1 MATKRGRPV
10 KSTIRDR
17 MKEVLAVLGVSYGY
31 EIYKVYRAAFS
42 KITIRSMYYHLN
54 KGVEIGE
61 FDLVEVKE
69 EKGNYTWGDRTT
81 RRYYTLGEK
90 IEVKINDDLLKIVQ
104 EMGLRKRR

>member
-10 KSTIRDR
+10 KSLIRDR

-42 KITIRSMYYHLN
+42 KITLRSMYYHLN

-61 FDLVEVKE
+61 FNLVGVRE
-69 EKGNYTWGDRTT
+69 EKGSYTWGDKKT
-81 RRYYTLGEK
+81 RRYYNLKEKGARINEELVSVVEDLG
-90 IEVKINDDLLKIVQ
+90 LK
-104 EMGLRKRR
+104 RKK